1 MSDSKPQPGR
11 RFRQF
16 RCHDLLWGVFE
27 EMAGDQ
33 DRPVDQLI
41 DEAMRAY
48 AKSQGYGVPPGEA
61 PRDYQGI
68 NTPVRITPLEFT
80 KGEPPREAAPPPAS
94 AIALPGSSRALQP
107 AAQPPETL
115 YLTYAGATMLIDKEQ
130 FVIGRGA
137 KSSDL
142 AIDDPDVS
150 RRHAA
155 IVRRSNGYYIRD
167 LGSTNGIAFRG
178 TRIDHKRIEEGDV
191 FYICSHEIAFKY
203 RP

>member
-1 MSDSKPQPGR
+1 MSDPKPTPGR

-16 RCHDLLWGVFE
+16 RCHDLLWDVFE
-27 EMAGDQ
+27 EMASDQ
-33 DRPVDQLI
+33 DRPVDQII

-48 AKSQGYGVPPGEA
+48 AKGQGYGVPPAEA
-61 PRDYQGI
+61 ARSYEGVI
-68 NTPVRITPLEFT
+68 TPVRLTPLEFT
-80 KGEPPREAAPPPAS
+80 KTQPSANPAPAAA
-94 AIALPGSSRALQP
+94 AVAVPGSVRAPQP
-107 AAQPPETL
+107 APQPPETL

-137 KSSDL
+137 KHSDL

-167 LGSTNGIAFRG
+167 MGSTNGIAFRG
-178 TRIDHKRIEEGDV
+178 MRIDHKRIEEGDV